1 LASDATIR
9 CSCGSLEGRAQGL
22 KSSVGIRLVC
32 YCDDCQAF
40 PWALDAADRVL
51 DAHGGSDIFQTS
63 PARIEFTRGLENL
76 ACLRLTEKGLL
87 RWYASC
93 CNSPICATLAMP
105 SVPFVA
111 LLHSALECGGSP
123 DAVLG
128 PSRGGV
134 NARFA
139 KGDRASLDAHDKAPP
154 GIILRLAAMIFRAW
168 LRGDAKRSPFFR
180 AGAPIAKPHVWSTDE
195 LARVEAARDTAG

>member
-1 LASDATIR
+1 MASDITIR
-9 CSCGSLEGRAQGL
+9 CSCGGFEGRAHGL
-22 KSSVGIRLVC
+22 ESSVGIRLVC

-63 PARIEFTRGLENL
+63 PARIEFTKGRENL
-76 ACLRLTEKGLL
+76 ACLRLSDKGLL

-93 CNSPICATLAMP
+93 CNSPIGATLAMA

-111 LLHSALECGGSP
+111 LLHSAMEFGGSP

-134 NARFA
+134 NARFMCRQCVP
-139 KGDRASLDAHDKAPP
+139 DLLLESLK
-154 GIILRLAAMIFRAW
+154 LF
-168 LRGDAKRSPFFR
+168 RGDGDVNESLPGRIETVP
-180 AGAPIAKPHVWSTDE
+180 
-195 LARVEAARDTAG
+195 